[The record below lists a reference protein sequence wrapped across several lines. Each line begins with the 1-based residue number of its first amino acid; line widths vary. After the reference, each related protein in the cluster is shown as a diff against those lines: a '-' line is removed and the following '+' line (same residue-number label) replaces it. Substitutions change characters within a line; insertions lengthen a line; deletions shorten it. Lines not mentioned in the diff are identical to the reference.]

1 MKGRTKLSPTRNS
14 FAMRI
19 FRRTVPSQSHSVR
32 SAKRLR
38 GFRFRRCLAQ
48 RSLYSTPSCLFRARF
63 LPRCGLFRSRSL
75 HSLCEIKGQA
85 GKDEDEGRGKGD
97 CGRTN
102 AGSMARNSKAKGWGR
117 RGRSYNKPFTMPAS
131 FALHLLL
138 LSICLR
144 FRSDIGEDRKG

>member
-32 SAKRLR
+32 AAKRFR
-38 GFRFRRCLAQ
+38 GFRLRRCLAQ
-48 RSLYSTPSCLFRARF
+48 RSPARF
-63 LPRCGLFRSRSL
+63 LPRCGLCRSRSL

-85 GKDEDEGRGKGD
+85 GKDEEEGRGKGD

-144 FRSDIGEDRKG
+144 FRSDIGADQKG